1 MSYFMQG
8 TLYNQVFSY
17 SSYVYFNASEV
28 FTVVYRAR
36 FLQTVREHKSENS
49 SGLRAPPTKKLLQQ
63 AELFYSLHTQIKICE
78 SSWIMLYLRTVSVR
92 IAWPYCK
99 NKNFGSGLI
108 LLTFFEFDQIKCYCN
123 FAFSRYLMIKIIS

>member
-1 MSYFMQG
+1 MFYFMQG

-36 FLQTVREHKSENS
+36 FLQTVREHKSGNS

-63 AELFYSLHTQIKICE
+63 AGFFT
-78 SSWIMLYLRTVSVR
+78 LYTLKSKSVDHH
-92 IAWPYCK
+92 
-99 NKNFGSGLI
+99 
-108 LLTFFEFDQIKCYCN
+108 E
-123 FAFSRYLMIKIIS
+123 